1 MGGQAGGRIMRAAL
15 AVVATALVIAPIH
28 AAVPKAVNPYAHV
41 RAMQKDAQDLI
52 AQGMAQSPTFRR
64 LVNQIERS
72 DVIVYVDLRPDMRES
87 IGGSL
92 RFLAR
97 SATHRFLRVQVN
109 RADAPLWRVA
119 LLGHE
124 LQHAVEVAEAA
135 DIVCSDDMRTLYR
148 RIGVRTGPDAYDST
162 AARQAGYT
170 VRDELVASRGGNL
183 RLARLAAARPVSGG
197 EALGDDG
204 AREATARPARDDS
217 GQ

>member
-1 MGGQAGGRIMRAAL
+1 
-15 AVVATALVIAPIH
+15 
-28 AAVPKAVNPYAHV
+28 
-41 RAMQKDAQDLI
+41 MQKDAEDLI

-92 RFLAR
+92 RFLAK

-124 LQHAVEVAEAA
+124 LQHAVEVAEAG
-135 DIVCSDDMRTLYR
+135 DIASSDDMRALYH
-148 RIGVRTGPDAYDST
+148 RIGVRTGPDAYDSM
-162 AARQAGYT
+162 AAREAGYT
-170 VRDELVASRGGNL
+170 VRDELVASHGGNL
-183 RLARLAAARPVSGG
+183 RLARLAALHPVSDG

-204 AREATARPARDDS
+204 AREPRRVRPATTAADS
-217 GQ
+217 TPDGPANWRGLKPRPTASAVRRPGFSPAR